1 MNSPLE
7 IVLVLLASG
16 VAVVVLARAL
26 SLPPLLGY
34 LAAGLA
40 IGPHAL
46 GWVPDTHDARE
57 LAEFGVVF
65 LMFSIGLEF
74 SLSKLRQMRRI
85 VVGLGGFQ
93 VALCVVLVLA
103 AGWALGGA
111 WQASL
116 ALGGALAMSS
126 TAIVVRM
133 LAERLQ
139 LDSAHGREVMGVL
152 LFQDLAV
159 VPFLILIP
167 ALAQPGDSLLAQLA
181 LAACKAAVVLLV
193 ILFVGQKLMR
203 GWFHAIAARKS
214 HELFIL
220 NVLLITLGLAWITEI
235 AGLSLALG
243 AFLAG
248 MLIAETEY
256 RHQVEED
263 IKPFREV
270 LLGLFFVTIGMGLDM
285 RVVGA
290 NLGLVLMLALAT
302 MLAKF
307 AVVAAGSRLMGSS
320 PGTALRAGL
329 ALAQSGEFGLVL
341 MSLAASTGLASPAF
355 AQPVLAAM
363 LLSML
368 AAPVLIQNA
377 DRIVLRLSRTEWM
390 MRSLE
395 LHRVAVRGMQADRH
409 VVICGYGR
417 TGQRLAHLFEQDGLR
432 YVALD
437 LDPERVREAAAAGD
451 TVVYGDSSRRD
462 TLIAAGVTRATA
474 LVISFAE
481 TTAALRIL
489 SHVRELNPG
498 MPVVVRT
505 LDDSDLDRLHAA
517 GATEVVPETFESSL
531 MLTSHVLVLAGVPL
545 RKVLAQIRDVREQRY
560 GLLRGVFRGGESD
573 QADDAGELRLQ
584 SVAIGQ
590 GAAAVGQSITDFEL
604 GRLGVDVTLLRRGEQ
619 RMAPPPPGLLVEVG
633 DVIVMRGTAEGLA
646 AAEIQLIQG

>member
-1 MNSPLE
+1 MDSPLE

-93 VALCVVLVLA
+93 VTASVLL
-103 AGWALGGA
+103 ALGSGVA
-111 WQASL
+111 FGVSWQASL
-116 ALGGALAMSS
+116 AVGGALAMSS

-139 LDSAHGREVMGVL
+139 LDSVHGREVMGVL

-167 ALAQPGDSLLAQLA
+167 ALAYPGESMFAQMG
-181 LAACKAAVVLLV
+181 LAAAKAVLVLMV
-193 ILFVGQKLMR
+193 ILFVGQKLTR

-220 NVLLITLGLAWITEI
+220 NVLLITLGLAWVTEM

-270 LLGLFFVTIGMGLDM
+270 LLGLFFVTIGMGLDL

-290 NLGLVLMLALAT
+290 NLALVLAIAFASV
-302 MLAKF
+302 LAKF
-307 AVVAAGSRLMGSS
+307 VIVAGASRLMGSS
-320 PGTALRAGL
+320 AGTSLRTGL

-341 MSLAASTGLASPAF
+341 MSLAATTGLVPAGF

-368 AAPVLIQNA
+368 AAPLLIQNA

-390 MRSLE
+390 TRSLE
-395 LHRVAVRGMQADRH
+395 LHRVAVQGLQADRH

-462 TLIAAGVTRATA
+462 TLIAAGVMRATA

-489 SHVRELNPG
+489 AHVRELNPG

-505 LDDSDLDRLHAA
+505 LDDGDLDRLHAA

-531 MLTSHVLVLAGVPL
+531 MLASHVLVLAGVPL
-545 RKVLAQIRDVREQRY
+545 RKVLTQIRDVREQRY
-560 GLLRGVFRGGESD
+560 GLLRGVFRGGESED
-573 QADDAGELRLQ
+573 ADDARELHLR
-584 SVAIGQ
+584 SVAIGP
-590 GAAAVGQSITDFEL
+590 GARAVGQPVSAFEL
-604 GRLGVDVTLLRRGEQ
+604 GRLNVELTLLRRGEL
-619 RMAPPPPGLLVEVG
+619 RMAPPPHSMIVEVG
-633 DVIVMRGTAEGLA
+633 DVIVMRGGTEDLA
-646 AAEIQLIQG
+646 AAEIQLL